1 MNQWETDFL
10 NLENE
15 LVFTRKKLNDLIYE
29 YQNKNQNIPDDA
41 IYQDKL
47 RYLEVELQYINNQL
61 QLLKRAQ
68 RDEAQTSQ
76 IQVPAQGMT
85 ENFVNNTTDTPIS
98 DSAASV
104 GMAVQ
109 TPHME
114 SVQSYRNPEMIQSM
128 PAPLGARQVSR
139 NANKANK
146 KSPYQGVTPADMR
159 GRTTPPQP
167 ARKPRDYEKL
177 FGKNLMGIFASVL
190 IFISLVIFA
199 TLILPHLTDAM
210 KMLAMYIASI
220 AVLTVG
226 LVLCRKNKD
235 NLFYIAILG
244 CGAGSLYLSLLLSNL
259 YFKVIGDLTLYGLI
273 LLWAVF
279 VRFLTKIRNLVFN
292 IIGQAGIFIASVLG
306 TVLCVHNE
314 DVQKFFVLS
323 IFYFISAVV
332 FSNIGKTYLRALFGQ
347 NKSEDNGEKNSTLT
361 DKTLF
366 YENNLCSH
374 ICKTLNVIV
383 YTIGFTLLN
392 ESVYSYG
399 DRYSVSCL
407 LIAFNVLLFMGYL
420 LFEFFFSYMEKCR
433 HGLAFQI
440 LSMIN
445 VTLLVCLF
453 EESNLFVDGISPY
466 INISDWTFVFMY
478 LVSIAALIYVEMKDT
493 DYKLFSQIWC
503 FFLIFTACM
512 NNRWML
518 LHLYPYITIVPF
530 MLCGKW
536 KKDNVYLGAGIVYLT
551 GFPLFVWSYNTNA
564 IEGLIMLV
572 VLYGVFLY
580 ICCKTDQTWF
590 KIAGYIIIS
599 ITAMRLVYDIS
610 WDFWKI
616 LTESRLTSRHSL
628 EPSELRAILRETS
641 DTNSMLTA
649 FYVLAVI
656 HLVLNKLEYF
666 GKQKV
671 TKGVMYGINA
681 LLMIAGCSFMYAT
694 DTLALKLPVILIAIL
709 LFFAN
714 TKEVLMIHKHA
725 GYYAA
730 LKYTVL
736 MLCILGSFDV
746 VDYAISICLLVFAII
761 SIVTGFYKNTTA
773 FRLYGLV
780 LSMFSIV
787 KLIMIDIKYDS
798 TIENAISFFVSGVLC
813 FVISFIYN
821 RIDGKLRGK

>member
-1 MNQWETDFL
+1 MNHWETDFL

-29 YQNKNQNIPDDA
+29 YQNRNQNIPDDA

-61 QLLKRAQ
+61 QLLKSAQ
-68 RDEAQTSQ
+68 KEGIQARQATAPITPTPAPIQNFQNPEMAQNVHTFDERQVAQNAKNTNKVSTRKVNPYAATTQ
-76 IQVPAQGMT
+76 TDMQRRTVPAQ
-85 ENFVNNTTDTPIS
+85 
-98 DSAASV
+98 A
-104 GMAVQ
+104 
-109 TPHME
+109 
-114 SVQSYRNPEMIQSM
+114 
-128 PAPLGARQVSR
+128 
-139 NANKANK
+139 
-146 KSPYQGVTPADMR
+146 
-159 GRTTPPQP
+159 
-167 ARKPRDYEKL
+167 ARKPQDYEKL

-199 TLILPHLTDAM
+199 TLILPHLTDTM

-235 NLFYIAILG
+235 NLFYIAIVG
-244 CGAGSLYLSLLLSNL
+244 CGVGSLYLSLLLSNL
-259 YFKVIGDLTLYGLI
+259 YFKVIGDLTLYGFI

-279 VRFLTKIRNLVFN
+279 VRFLTKIKNLVFN

-306 TVLCVHNE
+306 TVLCVHDE

-332 FSNIGKTYLRALFGQ
+332 FSNMGKTYLHALFGQ
-347 NKSEDNGEKNSTLT
+347 NKSEDNEENIGAVTAPYTNAPTYGEKNSTLA

-399 DRYSVSCL
+399 DRYSASCL

-445 VTLLVCLF
+445 VVLLVCLF

-466 INISDWTFVFMY
+466 INVSDWTFVFLY
-478 LVSIAALIYVEMKDT
+478 LVSIAALIYVEMKNAE
-493 DYKLFSQIWC
+493 YKLFSQIWC
-503 FFLIFTACM
+503 FFLIFTACI
-512 NNRWML
+512 NNRWMMM
-518 LHLYPYITIVPF
+518 HLYPYITVVPF

-536 KKDNVYLGAGIVYLT
+536 KKENVYLGAGIAYLA
-551 GFPLFVWSYNTNA
+551 GSPLFIWSPYSTHE
-564 IEGLIMLV
+564 IEGLIMLI

-580 ICCKTDQTWF
+580 ISRRTDQTWF
-590 KIAGYIIIS
+590 KITGYIILS
-599 ITAMRLVYDIS
+599 FTTMRLVYDIS
-610 WDFWKI
+610 WNFWKI
-616 LTESRLTSRHSL
+616 LTESRLTNHRSL
-628 EPSELRAILRETS
+628 ESSELRAILRETS
-641 DTNSMLTA
+641 DTNSMLTT

-656 HLVLNKLEYF
+656 HLILSKLEYF
-666 GKQKV
+666 GKEKV

-714 TKEVLMIHKHA
+714 TKEVLMIHKNA
-725 GYYAA
+725 GYYVA

-746 VDYAISICLLVFAII
+746 VDYAVSICLLVFAII
-761 SIVTGFYKNTTA
+761 SIVTGFYKDTTA

-780 LSMFSIV
+780 LSMISIV

-798 TIENAISFFVSGVLC
+798 TIENAVSFFVSGVLC

-821 RIDGKLRGK
+821 RIDGRLRGK

>member
-1 MNQWETDFL
+1 MGKWFTVTAPEESTMNQWETDFL

-29 YQNKNQNIPDDA
+29 YQNRNQNIPDDA

-61 QLLKRAQ
+61 QLLRNAQ
-68 RDEAQTSQ
+68 RNGSQ
-76 IQVPAQGMT
+76 AAPTRVPAQNIA
-85 ENFVNNTTDTPIS
+85 EDFVNNTVGTTGSKNIPYPAAVPDDMTNPY
-98 DSAASV
+98 SAA
-104 GMAVQ
+104 
-109 TPHME
+109 
-114 SVQSYRNPEMIQSM
+114 
-128 PAPLGARQVSR
+128 APTQA
-139 NANKANK
+139 
-146 KSPYQGVTPADMR
+146 
-159 GRTTPPQP
+159 
-167 ARKPRDYEKL
+167 ARKPQDYEKL

-199 TLILPHLTDAM
+199 TLILPHLTDAL
-210 KMLAMYIASI
+210 KMFAMYIASI
-220 AVLTVG
+220 AILTVG
-226 LVLCRKNKD
+226 LVLCRKNKE
-235 NLFYIAILG
+235 NLFYIAIVG

-259 YFKVIGDLTLYGLI
+259 YFKVIGDLTLYGFI
-273 LLWAVF
+273 LLWVVF
-279 VRFLTKIRNLVFN
+279 VRFLTKIKNLVFN

-306 TVLCVHNE
+306 TILCVHDE

-332 FSNIGKTYLRALFGQ
+332 FSNIGKTYLRTLFGQ
-347 NKSEDNGEKNSTLT
+347 NKSEDNGGSVGAATAPYTNGPIYNEKNSTLA

-383 YTIGFTLLN
+383 YTIGFALLN
-392 ESVYSYG
+392 DSVYSYG
-399 DRYSVSCL
+399 DRYSASCL
-407 LIAFNVLLFMGYL
+407 LIAFNVLLFIGYL
-420 LFEFFFSYMEKCR
+420 MFEFFFSYMEKCR

-445 VTLLVCLF
+445 VVLLVCLF
-453 EESNLFVDGISPY
+453 EETNLFVDGISPY
-466 INISDWTFVFMY
+466 INVSDWTFVFLY
-478 LVSIAALIYVEMKDT
+478 VVSIAALIYVEMKDA

-512 NNRWML
+512 NNRWMM
-518 LHLYPYITIVPF
+518 LHLYPYITVVPF

-536 KKDNVYLGAGIVYLT
+536 KKDNVYLGAGIVYLAA
-551 GFPLFVWSYNTNA
+551 FPLFIWSPYSTNE

-580 ICCKTDQTWF
+580 ISRKTDQTWF
-590 KIAGYIIIS
+590 KIAGYIIMS

-616 LTESRLTSRHSL
+616 LTESRLTGRHSL

-656 HLVLNKLEYF
+656 HLVLNKLKYF
-666 GKQKV
+666 GKEKV

-714 TKEVLMIHKHA
+714 TKEVLTIHKNA
-725 GYYAA
+725 GYYVA

-746 VDYAISICLLVFAII
+746 VDYAVSICLLVFAIV
-761 SIVTGFYKNTTA
+761 SIVTGFYKDTTA

-780 LSMFSIV
+780 LSMISIV
-787 KLIMIDIKYDS
+787 KLIMIDIKYDN
-798 TIENAISFFVSGVLC
+798 TIENAVSFFVSGVLC

-821 RIDGKLRGK
+821 RIDTKLRGK

>member
-29 YQNKNQNIPDDA
+29 YQNRNQNIPDDA

-61 QLLKRAQ
+61 QLLKNAQ
-68 RDEAQTSQ
+68 RDVTQTSQ
-76 IQVPAQGMT
+76 VRVPAQGMA
-85 ENFVNNTTDTPIS
+85 ESFVNNTVGTMENSTARNMQTS
-98 DSAASV
+98 DGRHALHNIK
-104 GMAVQ
+104 M
-109 TPHME
+109 
-114 SVQSYRNPEMIQSM
+114 
-128 PAPLGARQVSR
+128 
-139 NANKANK
+139 NKASARKAN
-146 KSPYQGVTPADMR
+146 PYAETTPADMR
-159 GRTTPPQP
+159 RRTAP
-167 ARKPRDYEKL
+167 AQAARNPRDYEKL

-199 TLILPHLTDAM
+199 TLILPHLTDTL

-220 AVLTVG
+220 AVLTAG
-226 LVLCRKNKD
+226 LVLCRKNKE

-279 VRFLTKIRNLVFN
+279 VRFLTKIKNLVFN

-306 TVLCVHNE
+306 TILCVHDE

-332 FSNIGKTYLRALFGQ
+332 FSNMGKTYLRALFGQ
-347 NKSEDNGEKNSTLT
+347 NKFEDNGEKNSTLT
-361 DKTLF
+361 DKTIF

-392 ESVYSYG
+392 ESVFSYG
-399 DRYSVSCL
+399 NRYSASCL

-453 EESNLFVDGISPY
+453 EESNLFVDGIGPY
-466 INISDWTFVFMY
+466 INISDWTFVFLY
-478 LVSIAALIYVEMKDT
+478 LVSITALIYVEMKNT

-503 FFLIFTACM
+503 FFLIFTACT
-512 NNRWML
+512 NNRWMM
-518 LHLYPYITIVPF
+518 LHLYPYLTVVPF
-530 MLCGKW
+530 MLCGKC
-536 KKDNVYLGAGIVYLT
+536 KKDNVYLGAGIAYLA
-551 GFPLFVWSYNTNA
+551 GFPLFVWSYSTNE

-580 ICCKTDQTWF
+580 ISRKTDQTWF

-599 ITAMRLVYDIS
+599 ITAMRLVYDIT

-616 LTESRLTSRHSL
+616 LTESRLTGRHSL
-628 EPSELRAILRETS
+628 EPSELRAVLRETS
-641 DTNSMLTA
+641 DTNAMLTS
-649 FYVLAVI
+649 FYALAVI
-656 HLVLNKLEYF
+656 HLILGKLEYF
-666 GKQKV
+666 GKEKAV
-671 TKGVMYGINA
+671 KGVMYGINA
-681 LLMIAGCSFMYAT
+681 LLMIAGCSFMYTT
-694 DTLALKLPVILIAIL
+694 DTLALKLLVILITIL
-709 LFFAN
+709 LFLVN
-714 TKEVLMIHKHA
+714 TRNVMSLHKHA
-725 GYYAA
+725 GYYIA
-730 LKYTVL
+730 LKFTVL

-761 SIVTGFYKNTTA
+761 SIVTGFYKDTIA

-780 LSMFSIV
+780 LSMISIV

-798 TIENAISFFVSGVLC
+798 TIENAVSFFVSGVLC

-821 RIDGKLRGK
+821 RIDVKLRGK